1 MKTLKIRKV
10 CILVR
15 NDVERDPRVN
25 RQIRWLAD
33 TGDYKITVIGF
44 GMGGVSLPGVYKTVT
59 FSLEPRS
66 LTEKFL
72 SAPGLLICNI
82 TPSLAENIYWSA
94 PANKDMYDAVLDDEY
109 DIIHANDWDTL
120 PIAVKSAKRMKRAK
134 IIYDAHEF
142 ATLEF
147 EESLKFRLFYK
158 KYRRVLEAA
167 YIKNTAKVIT
177 VSGLIARKLAEVYG
191 VNPTVVMNCP
201 DYTEMKINE
210 TKSEIINLCHHGVY
224 HSSRGIEELIKS
236 LKYLDDRYALHFRLI
251 CDANI
256 KNKLDKLARDIAPGR
271 VFFHQPV
278 KPSEIVSTINQY
290 DIGIYTLKPVNFN
303 SAAALPNKF
312 FEFIMS
318 GLCLCIGPTPE
329 MKQIVE
335 KYDCG
340 VVAKGFDAGSIAESV
355 KSLSQKTIMDYKN
368 SSLEAAQFLNARV
381 EGQKMVR
388 CYEEVL
394 GLNQIF

>member
-1 MKTLKIRKV
+1 MKIKKV

-25 RQIRWLAD
+25 RQIRWLSD

-44 GMGGVSLPGVYKTVT
+44 GNNGVSLPGVDKTVT
-59 FSLEPRS
+59 FGLKPYSLF
-66 LTEKFL
+66 EKFL
-72 SAPGLLICNI
+72 SAPGLFLCNI
-82 TPSLAENIYWSA
+82 TSSLAENIYWST
-94 PANKDMYDAVLDDEY
+94 PANKDMYNAVLDDEY

-120 PIAVKSAKRMKRAK
+120 PMAAKSAKKMKK
-134 IIYDAHEF
+134 TEIIYDAHEF

-158 KYRRVLEAA
+158 KYRQILETS
-167 YIKNTAKVIT
+167 YIKNAATIIT

-191 VNPTVVMNCP
+191 VNPTVIMNCP
-201 DYTEMKINE
+201 DYNETKINE

-236 LKYLDDRYALHFRLI
+236 IKYLDQEYALHFRLI
-251 CDANI
+251 CDVNI
-256 KNKLDKLARDIAPGR
+256 KSKLEKLAADTAPGR
-271 VFFHQPV
+271 IFFHQPV
-278 KPSEIVSTINQY
+278 RPSEIVSTINQY
-290 DIGIYTLKPVNFN
+290 DIGVYALRPVNFN

-340 VVAKGFDAGSIAESV
+340 VVCKGFDASSIAESV
-355 KSLSQKTIMDYKN
+355 KSLSKKTIMDCKKR
-368 SSLEAAQFLNARV
+368 SLDAAQILNARV
-381 EGQKMVR
+381 EGQKMLR
-388 CYEEVL
+388 CYKEVL
-394 GLNQIF
+394 GFS